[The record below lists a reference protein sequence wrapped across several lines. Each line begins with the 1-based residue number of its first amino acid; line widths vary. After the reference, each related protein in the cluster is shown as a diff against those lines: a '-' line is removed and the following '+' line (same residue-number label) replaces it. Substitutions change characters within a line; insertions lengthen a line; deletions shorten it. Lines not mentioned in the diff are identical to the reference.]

1 MLYVAYCKI
10 QRYLAL
16 ILPALVVFY
25 SGPTN
30 AADYIWR
37 VSAQGYNF
45 DGASASASCNAYMTF
60 RDSYSP
66 KYKHTVTGMELIT
79 TASYRCHYEVRGL
92 PGTNVAGLVTNDA
105 FITSRLGD
113 SCPPDHTLNT
123 TDPSQPTCIPLAP
136 EPGGEKCGEEVVGGA
151 TIPKIKNAEGE
162 CVPFYDADK
171 PSQCKHFSE
180 STRFTTAIISVDD
193 NGNPSPPPPIVEH
206 GCVATVIDYSHCKA
220 PAPKKVGAISLG
232 PAPVRCRVALNFT
245 GDVADG
251 EPPVF
256 APPPVDPGDVCPEG
270 EECTPPDAPI
280 VSEKEPCVYV
290 PDGEGRMVCSSS
302 NYTSKPGDYTNCG
315 SVNNGPFKCYGTNP
329 SSTGTMTDT
338 KVETK
343 QNADGS
349 TTTTKTDT
357 QTKVVCSG
365 VGSCSSQVTTNVSH
379 TTKDA
384 NGNTTSES
392 SKCTGPNCSSSG
404 GIKDGSGTGNGD
416 GNGEGDESEGPA
428 GPSKGL
434 SQGEQGSFDE
444 ALTEWDQR
452 IADAR
457 AELDQQLSEY
467 GALFSGVFEL
477 NLSEGGG
484 SLPCD
489 SINLSHG
496 ATYRLCIADFS
507 DPLSWLR
514 YALLLGAAVI
524 AAYIVLRN

>member
-16 ILPALVVFY
+16 ILPLLAVFY
-25 SGPTN
+25 SGLSK
-30 AADYIWR
+30 AEDYYWVVGYITGQFSSASQACQAVATRDDRFQWR
-37 VSAQGYNF
+37 VGGPSNGRDDLYYCQRLDQTPSGPVWSNSTTYFAQ
-45 DGASASASCNAYMTF
+45 
-60 RDSYSP
+60 
-66 KYKHTVTGMELIT
+66 
-79 TASYRCHYEVRGL
+79 
-92 PGTNVAGLVTNDA
+92 
-105 FITSRLGD
+105 RLGS
-113 SCPPDHTLNT
+113 SCPPEHTLNT
-123 TDPSQPTCIPLAP
+123 TDPSLPSCIPPLSP
-136 EPGGEKCGEEVVGGA
+136 NGEKCGEEVVGGA

-180 STRFTTAIISVDD
+180 STRFTTAIIAVDD

-245 GDVADG
+245 GAVADG

-270 EECTPPDAPI
+270 EECLPPDAPI
-280 VSEKEPCVYV
+280 VNEKEPCVYV

-315 SVNNGPFKCYGTNP
+315 SVNNGPFHCYGTNP

-392 SKCTGPNCSSSG
+392 SQCTGPNCSSSG

-416 GNGEGDESEGPA
+416 GNGDGEGDESEGPA

-457 AELDQQLSEY
+457 AELDQQLSQY